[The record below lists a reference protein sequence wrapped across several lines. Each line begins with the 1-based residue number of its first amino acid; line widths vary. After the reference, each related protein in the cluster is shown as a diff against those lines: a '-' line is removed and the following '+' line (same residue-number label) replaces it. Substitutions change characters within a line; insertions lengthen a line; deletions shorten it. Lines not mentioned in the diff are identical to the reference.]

1 MVAVNLASPRTP
13 IYVATAANGFFANDE
28 TFAALA
34 FTDIALPGCWRKSVE
49 ASAGSKMAN
58 EGRHG
63 ERILSF
69 PDTRA
74 DSLRDPVHLGRE

>member
-1 MVAVNLASPRTP
+1 
-13 IYVATAANGFFANDE
+13 
-28 TFAALA
+28 
-34 FTDIALPGCWRKSVE
+34 
-49 ASAGSKMAN
+49 MAN
-58 EGRHG
+58 EGRHE